1 MNHLTKQKISLFIN
15 DIYYKSKR
23 NETFKPRETCSYYHI
38 GHQLPV
44 ILKQIG
50 YIKQVKKGEFIYCH
64 GIADNKTI
72 DYLYGL
78 YHQYSIGNWKNY
90 VEKNKPKNKEIDNK
104 QQVRFLNDTDL
115 IDMLFKR
122 YDELNNQIILLS
134 KELKNLN
141 TAMYTIKDSQDRAI
155 NKLYE
160 SSETHKKSFIS
171 KLFS

>member
-23 NETFKPRETCSYYHI
+23 NETFKAREICSYYHI

-50 YIKQVKKGEFIYCH
+50 YIKKVKKGEFIYCH

-90 VEKNKPKNKEIDNK
+90 VENNKPKNKEKDNK
-104 QQVRFLNDTDL
+104 QVEKMITNNDRIDL
-115 IDMLFKR
+115 LFNR
-122 YDELNNQIILLS
+122 YDDLNN
-134 KELKNLN
+134 K
-141 TAMYTIKDSQDRAI
+141 I
-155 NKLYE
+155 NKIEELIKE
-160 SSETHKKSFIS
+160 MENLLMRISCTFIKNEFDPKPKKSFIS